1 MVRKMCALVFT
12 FRAKP
17 VQLPRQRSGDVRG
30 DDLDVPVASERL
42 PIPPIQ
48 PHRSKTPYERKLPLE
63 TEHRDY
69 SRRPAGE
76 REARFSRFFRVPRIS
91 NAGSEE
97 TVAKLSQDD
106 LIDIDHLQKEAER
119 YRSEAR
125 RARTGDRRKYL
136 TLMAKLSETMAS
148 NEKMRAWLDDFI
160 TELKS
165 GIPLRTSRP

>member
-1 MVRKMCALVFT
+1 M
-12 FRAKP
+12 
-17 VQLPRQRSGDVRG
+17 
-30 DDLDVPVASERL
+30 
-42 PIPPIQ
+42 
-48 PHRSKTPYERKLPLE
+48 
-63 TEHRDY
+63 
-69 SRRPAGE
+69 
-76 REARFSRFFRVPRIS
+76 
-91 NAGSEE
+91 
-97 TVAKLSQDD
+97 AKLSQDD

-148 NEKMRAWLDDFI
+148 NEKMRAWLDDSI